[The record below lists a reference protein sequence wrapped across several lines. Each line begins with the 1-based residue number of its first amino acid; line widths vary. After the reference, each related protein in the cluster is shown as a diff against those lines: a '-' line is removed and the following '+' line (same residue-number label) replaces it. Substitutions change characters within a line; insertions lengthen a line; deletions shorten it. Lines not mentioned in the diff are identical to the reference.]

1 MVASTRLKIGKN
13 TITLKYTRKMSPGEL
28 KKMKSFVTKGGA
40 KLVKTSQF
48 KVLSSEDL
56 GSVRTFRVVL

>member
-1 MVASTRLKIGKN
+1 MAASTQLKVGKN
-13 TITLKYTRKMSPGEL
+13 VIALKYTRKMSPGEL

-40 KLVKTSQF
+40 KIVKTSVF